1 MKLFYIF
8 LILFLFLGCSFD
20 NKTGIWKNENN
31 NLKQKKIFNDFKKI
45 GNNKKSFDEVIE
57 YKKKYIFKIPN
68 KINNDK
74 WEDIF
79 FNQFNNYINFAYND
93 QKNIIFKSK
102 KISKHKLSKKFLFN
116 EGNLVLTDHYGNLI
130 IFSLKE
136 KKIITKFNFYKK
148 KYPNLN
154 KNLNIILKEN
164 IIYVTD
170 NLGFIYAFDYK
181 KNKILWAQDNKI
193 PFRSNLKIKNN
204 KLIASD
210 QNNTIYLFDINNGNI
225 LKLIPTEETKIKNS
239 FINNFSLNDES
250 FFMLNSYGSLYSID
264 NKNTKI
270 KWMINLNQSL
280 DINTSNLFNGHQL
293 INNNHYII
301 VSSQD
306 STYVINSKN
315 GSINSKFNIISNI
328 KPLLVDNYLFLISS
342 NNLFIC
348 IDIINSEIVYSLKIN
363 QKIANFLDIKKQ
375 IKLFDDIFIA
385 NNRILVVLKSGYL
398 AEFEMTGNL
407 KNIFKLPAKIY
418 SNLIFVNNSILY
430 LDNKNRLILLG

>member
-8 LILFLFLGCSFD
+8 LILFLFLSCSFD

-31 NLKQKKIFNDFKKI
+31 NFKQKKIFNDFKKI

-210 QNNTIYLFDINNGNI
+210 QNNIIYLFDINNGNI

-264 NKNTKI
+264 NKSTKI

-375 IKLFDDIFIA
+375 IELFDDIFIA

>member
-8 LILFLFLGCSFD
+8 LILFLFLSCSFD

-31 NLKQKKIFNDFKKI
+31 NFKQKKIFNDFKKI
-45 GNNKKSFDEVIE
+45 GNNKKSFDEVIK

-210 QNNTIYLFDINNGNI
+210 QNNIIYLFDINNGNI

-264 NKNTKI
+264 NKSTKI

-375 IKLFDDIFIA
+375 IELFDDIFIA

>member
-8 LILFLFLGCSFD
+8 LILFLFLSCSFD

-31 NLKQKKIFNDFKKI
+31 NFKQKKIFNDFKKI

-210 QNNTIYLFDINNGNI
+210 QNNIIYLFDINNGNI

-264 NKNTKI
+264 NKSTRI

-375 IKLFDDIFIA
+375 IELFDDIFIA

>member
-8 LILFLFLGCSFD
+8 LILFLFLSCSFD

-31 NLKQKKIFNDFKKI
+31 NFKQKKIFNDFKKI

-210 QNNTIYLFDINNGNI
+210 QNNIIYLFDMNNGNI

-264 NKNTKI
+264 NKSTKI

-375 IKLFDDIFIA
+375 IELFDDIFIA

>member
-8 LILFLFLGCSFD
+8 LILFLFLSCSFD

-31 NLKQKKIFNDFKKI
+31 NFKQKKIFNDFKKI

-210 QNNTIYLFDINNGNI
+210 QNNIIYLFDINNGNI

-239 FINNFSLNDES
+239 FINNLSLNDES

-264 NKNTKI
+264 NKSTKI

-375 IKLFDDIFIA
+375 IELFDDIFIA

>member
-8 LILFLFLGCSFD
+8 LILFLFLSCSFD

-31 NLKQKKIFNDFKKI
+31 NFKQKKIFNDFKKI

-93 QKNIIFKSK
+93 QKNIIFKIK

-210 QNNTIYLFDINNGNI
+210 QNNIIYLFDINNGNI

-264 NKNTKI
+264 NKSTKI

-375 IKLFDDIFIA
+375 IELFDDIFIA

>member
-8 LILFLFLGCSFD
+8 LILFLFLSCSFD

-31 NLKQKKIFNDFKKI
+31 NFKQKKIFNDFKKI

-210 QNNTIYLFDINNGNI
+210 QNNIIYLFDINNGNI

-264 NKNTKI
+264 NKSTKI

-306 STYVINSKN
+306 STYVMNSKN

-375 IKLFDDIFIA
+375 IELFDDIFIA

>member
-1 MKLFYIF
+1 M
-8 LILFLFLGCSFD
+8 FLFLSCSFD

-31 NLKQKKIFNDFKKI
+31 NFKQKKIFNDFKKI
-45 GNNKKSFDEVIE
+45 GNNKKSFDEVIK

-210 QNNTIYLFDINNGNI
+210 QNNIIYLFDINNGNI

-264 NKNTKI
+264 NKSTKI

-375 IKLFDDIFIA
+375 IELFDDIFIA